1 MAKQK
6 KHFKWNYQNGHKV
19 QNTLEIEILWK
30 QKSRELWLKKGDR
43 NTKFFHLSTII
54 QRRHNNIDAIKFE
67 DGSWVT
73 SSKDIRLPFF
83 NSFKSMFT
91 KEEVFFPKHLDNL
104 ISPCITEEENSILQ
118 NIPTPEEIKATLF
131 QMQDLKAPGL
141 DGFPALYYKE
151 FWYIVGESVTQVVT
165 SFFEFGRLPKE
176 VNSSLIILIPKIS
189 NPSSVNNFC
198 SISLCNVVYKIIL
211 KLLVAKIQPVLH
223 KLISRCQSMFI
234 LGRWI
239 IENQVVV
246 HEMRHNF
253 KVKIVKTG
261 FMAIKL
267 DLQKAYDRVN

>member
-19 QNTLEIEILWK
+19 RNTLEIEILWK

-131 QMQDLKAPGL
+131 QMQDLKAPSL

-211 KLLVAKIQPVLH
+211 KLLVAKIQLVLH
-223 KLISRCQSMFI
+223 KLISTCQSMFI

-246 HEMRHNF
+246 HEMCHNF
-253 KVKIVKTG
+253 KVRKVKTG